1 MEIKNDGLRRTTVVA
16 SPKLRVILM
25 GSEALKKME
34 IPGRIAVQKG
44 NGDLPRLNIT
54 TDWSTAEIYLQG
66 AHVTAFQKKGEP
78 PVLFASQSSRYE
90 AGQPIRGGVPIIFPW
105 FGPKEGKAA
114 HGYARNIPWELHET
128 NATPDGGATLRF
140 RIGDAPAA
148 AEMPAFSANYIVTIT
163 DRLRMDLIV
172 TNLSEKD
179 LVYEN
184 CLHTYFQIGD
194 IGKISVR
201 GLKGLE
207 YLDKTD
213 NYARKRES
221 ENNLYIT
228 GEVDR
233 TFLNTQETIEIFD
246 SAMARTILVEK
257 KGSAST
263 VVWNPWIDK
272 AKAMADFGDDEYK
285 KMICVESGNV
295 AENRITLRSGR
306 SQTLSVVLSSL
317 PF

>member
-1 MEIKNDGLRRTTVVA
+1 MEIKNDSLGTPPDVA
-16 SPKLRVILM
+16 CPKERVILM
-25 GSEALKKME
+25 GPEALKKLE

-44 NGDLPRLNIT
+44 NGNLPKLDIT

-66 AHVTAFQKKGEP
+66 AHVTAFQKKGEA
-78 PVLFASQSSRYE
+78 PVLFLSQSSRYE

-105 FGPKEGKAA
+105 FGSKEGKPA
-114 HGYARNIPWELHET
+114 HGFARNTSWELHET

-140 RIGDAPAA
+140 HMPETAA
-148 AEMPAFSANYIVTIT
+148 ASEWPVFSANYIVTVT
-163 DRLRMDLIV
+163 DRLRLDLIV
-172 TNLSEKD
+172 TNLSNKD

-184 CLHTYFQIGD
+184 CLHTYLLVGD
-194 IGKISVR
+194 ISKVSVR
-201 GLKGLE
+201 GFKGLE

-213 NYARKRES
+213 NSARKREP
-221 ENNLYIT
+221 ENSLRIT
-228 GEVDR
+228 SEVDR
-233 TFLNTQETIEIFD
+233 IFLNTQETIEIFD

-257 KGSAST
+257 KGSVST

-285 KMICVESGNV
+285 QMVCVESGNV
-295 AENRITLRSGR
+295 ADNQITLKPGR
-306 SQTLSVVLSSL
+306 SQTLTAVLTSL

>member
-1 MEIKNDGLRRTTVVA
+1 
-16 SPKLRVILM
+16 M

-44 NGDLPRLNIT
+44 NGDLPKLNII

-78 PVLFASQSSRYE
+78 PVLFTSQSSRYE

-105 FGPKEGKAA
+105 FGPKEGKPA
-114 HGYARNIPWELHET
+114 HGFARNIPWELHET

-140 RIGDAPAA
+140 HPGNAPAA
-148 AEMPAFSANYIVTIT
+148 AELPAFSANYIVTIT

-172 TNLSEKD
+172 TNLSDRD

-194 IGKISVR
+194 ISKISVR

-213 NYARKRES
+213 NSARKREP
-221 ENNLYIT
+221 ENNVYIS

-246 SAMARTILVEK
+246 SSLARTILVEK

-272 AKAMADFGDDEYK
+272 AKAMPDFGDDE
-285 KMICVESGNV
+285 
-295 AENRITLRSGR
+295 
-306 SQTLSVVLSSL
+306 
-317 PF
+317 